1 MKKDGLIQIWKEGS
15 ARLFSDKKTDKEMI
29 TQYLNERTLKGN
41 RSIRFNIL
49 FYGLFQ
55 IASIIL
61 ISMNLAAYLNNTVI
75 IKTLISMLVLSIGI
89 LVFGMD
95 VYRRFREI
103 NNYSESL
110 KIVIEKQL
118 NFYRRPYEFW
128 LILASVSVIILIINL
143 NLYVD
148 NDGGTYK
155 IYNKLRFAGI
165 TFGTFLF
172 IYGALKA
179 TSILGLRKLKAYL
192 SDLQVGTL
200 DQSKQMERNQKRFLW
215 LWIALFVVLLAM
227 MVLGLLKAL
236 SLGPF

>member
-1 MKKDGLIQIWKEGS
+1 MKQDELIQMWKEGS

-41 RSIRFNIL
+41 WSIRFNLI

-55 IASIIL
+55 VASIIL
-61 ISMNLAAYLNNTVI
+61 ISMNLAGYLNNPVI
-75 IKTLISMLVLSIGI
+75 IKTLISMLVLNIGI

-103 NNYSESL
+103 NNYRETL
-110 KIVIEKQL
+110 KTMIEKQL
-118 NFYRRPYEFW
+118 QFYRRPYEIW
-128 LILASVSVIILIINL
+128 LILASISVIILILNL

-148 NDGGTYK
+148 NDGGTYM

-165 TFGTFLF
+165 TLGTFLF

-179 TSILGLRKLKAYL
+179 SSVLGLRKLKAYL
-192 SDLQVGTL
+192 SDLHAGTL
-200 DQSKQMERNQKRFLW
+200 DQSQRMERNQKRFLW
-215 LWIALFVVLLAM
+215 LWVALFLVLLATM
-227 MVLGLLKAL
+227 IMGLLKAL
-236 SLGPF
+236 S